1 VLQPSI
7 LTVYQVAPER
17 LALSTLYDNIRVLG
31 TNAQKTSRFEIAFW
45 SKVLYP
51 VAVLV
56 MMMLALPFA
65 QFQRRQGGVGFRIFA
80 GTMLGLAFWLIE
92 RLFSYLGVL
101 NDWAPFF
108 SAAFPLLVF
117 TGVALSMQYYIER
130 R

>member
-1 VLQPSI
+1 M
-7 LTVYQVAPER
+7 
-17 LALSTLYDNIRVLG
+17 LG

-45 SKVLYP
+45 SKVFYP

-80 GTMLGLAFWLIE
+80 GTMLGLTFFLIG

-101 NDWAPFF
+101 NDWPPLF
-108 SAAFPLLVF
+108 SAVFPLVVF
-117 TGVALSMQYYIER
+117 TAVALGDAVVHRAALEA
-130 R
+130 